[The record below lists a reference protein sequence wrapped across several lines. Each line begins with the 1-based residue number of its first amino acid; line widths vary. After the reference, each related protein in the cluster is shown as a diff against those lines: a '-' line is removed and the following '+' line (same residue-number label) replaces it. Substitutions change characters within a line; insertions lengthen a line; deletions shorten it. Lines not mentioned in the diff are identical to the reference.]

1 MAKNEELNFDF
12 DPDNIPDTNTFW
24 NGLDAYWHA
33 NRQFPQ
39 GTDQKL
45 SKKADLIDGKIPSSQ
60 LPSYV
65 DDVLEFNSFGDL
77 PNPGE
82 QGKIYVTTDKN
93 SILRWNGT
101 EYIQLN
107 SEIDGEIVVQSVPN
121 SMGTVLTYNP
131 TTKKVS
137 TRTNTEIIS
146 DMSLMTTNTV
156 QHTTNRKFFDTYG
169 TDWGDNSLLV
179 YAIAPLNP
187 AMTFYKEGESI
198 GQIQY
203 NLFNFNFINH
213 DGSGYNSITAS
224 AFKKA
229 GGNGNNL
236 LKDDGSTIAI
246 SSLATTHYHD
256 YLQSDS
262 LYLNTDLNNEGE
274 PRKYKFRP
282 AVMDNSPNMFP
293 AMHNANGIIS
303 ISTWENVYEHQL
315 GFSSNGNIYHRHKD
329 TSGFHNWGKV
339 LTSTNSNLVTLDTEQ
354 DISSRKNFNGA
365 TGNNYG
371 QNAIEVRGNGVSDT
385 IYAGIGFHQPGLYAA
400 SLLYKGP
407 TFGFEFVNVTN
418 TAYEKIKANG
428 FIKAGYNDGFIL
440 LAGGGHVPISEFV
453 INSDLTN
460 QLTNYHK
467 RDSTGALYNES
478 DTHTNQTWFDYNW
491 AGTGELGS
499 VINYSGLGDQYST
512 EVFGSYNN
520 PDKVAIRTRQG
531 DINAWNEPRWLWH
544 DKNFNPATKADVSQ
558 LVNYLPLSGG
568 TLSGELVIN
577 RPNGTSF
584 SNISPHLR
592 LSASNLDSTSF
603 LFFIP
608 QSNVGQIA
616 IGNAFAWGTI
626 ELQPFGGD
634 ATLRGE
640 NIATQNWVTNNHW
653 DKYDLGFRGIND
665 NDIRN
670 FSFLTSNGNIA
681 KKINVGGLLV
691 SDKYQDEGRIP
702 TNGSYIKGLI
712 DTSNGISKTY
722 YNGYGAVNIR
732 NNVTECSE
740 WGTNIVGA
748 IVIQFPD
755 LTTYQEFL
763 EISIVD
769 VQYVNMFQ
777 KLNVQIYGNAISLCK
792 ASYINDT
799 DSGDYVNLVR
809 VGINPSGNRCLI
821 INDINTVWQYP
832 QIIVDKFIGGGRDT
846 AIGNWTTELV
856 TDLSAYT
863 IQTNVPITK
872 AVNASNLTAQLQNY
886 YTKNEAL
893 NLFVGKNGIETIFD
907 TKTFSSSPI
916 VPNATLG
923 NHAVNLNQADG
934 RYVNMLYDQNIG
946 GIKNFTG
953 AYTQWVL
960 NGDSNNAIA
969 FVQSLPDRVALGSIN
984 NKDIG
989 IYRNLALKLNFK
1001 ENEAEFTDNVKI
1013 PNGILASHAVN
1024 LSQLNSAIGSHTHT
1038 FASLTSKPTT
1048 LLGYGITDA
1057 IPTSHPVNGVNAT
1070 QINSWNSAFS
1080 WGNHAVAGYA
1090 TSDFV
1095 DESIAQ
1101 ITAEFINPDYPIS
1114 TSCKVNTVII
1124 TEEFIQEYVTLEDE
1138 LLPERQI
1145 TITNLSPHNIGVI
1158 REDKKID
1165 TISPGET
1172 TEYYVTSEKR
1182 LVKKGT
1188 YKGAVFLN

>member
-1 MAKNEELNFDF
+1 MAENEELNFDF

-137 TRTNTEIIS
+137 TRTNAEIIS

-156 QHTTNRKFFDTYG
+156 QHATNRKFFDTYG

-187 AMTFYKEGESI
+187 AMTFYKEGESV

-224 AFKKA
+224 AFK
-229 GGNGNNL
+229 
-236 LKDDGSTIAI
+236 
-246 SSLATTHYHD
+246 
-256 YLQSDS
+256 
-262 LYLNTDLNNEGE
+262 
-274 PRKYKFRP
+274 
-282 AVMDNSPNMFP
+282 
-293 AMHNANGIIS
+293 
-303 ISTWENVYEHQL
+303 
-315 GFSSNGNIYHRHKD
+315 
-329 TSGFHNWGKV
+329 
-339 LTSTNSNLVTLDTEQ
+339 
-354 DISSRKNFNGA
+354 
-365 TGNNYG
+365 
-371 QNAIEVRGNGVSDT
+371 
-385 IYAGIGFHQPGLYAA
+385 
-400 SLLYKGP
+400 
-407 TFGFEFVNVTN
+407 
-418 TAYEKIKANG
+418 
-428 FIKAGYNDGFIL
+428 KAGYNDGFIL

-467 RDSTGALYNES
+467 RDIGAGNNSS
-478 DTHTNQTWFDYNW
+478 DIRTNQTWFDYNW

-499 VINYSGLGDQYST
+499 VINYSGLGGQYST

-558 LVNYLPLSGG
+558 LANYLPLSGG
-568 TLSGELVIN
+568 TLSGGGRIDQFGNIVVQQN
-577 RPNGTSF
+577 NNGGNATGIYWESIDNSQF
-584 SNISPHLR
+584 IGGIGAYTENGIFGNHYLGWGASPSSN
-592 LSASNLDSTSF
+592 STS
-603 LFFIP
+603 LA
-608 QSNVGQIA
+608 V
-616 IGNAFAWGTI
+616 
-626 ELQPFGGD
+626 
-634 ATLRGE
+634 GE
-640 NIATQNWVTNNHW
+640 NIFTYKNNQIWHEGNLIPHKQRQTLLTSDTNNIEANSSGALYYNNLANSPYPSSQ
-653 DKYDLGFRGIND
+653 DIVGSISNFGGKTYGYDLANVRLGGNRLYFRDYYGNNPSAWNEIYHTGNFNPDTKADVSQLLNYWEKKDIAGIYWALDSNRD
-665 NDIRN
+665 LGVLNGQQAQRL
-670 FSFLTSNGNIA
+670 LT
-681 KKINVGGLLV
+681 GGLLV
-691 SDKYQDEGRIP
+691 SNAYSDAQFIP
-702 TNGSYIKGLI
+702 TNGIYSRGNISTLNYGSAI
-712 DTSNGISKTY
+712 DWAIAATWTQTQGATMTWVSQNFINQSSLNTQLSNYATL
-722 YNGYGAVNIR
+722 NGVQ
-732 NNVTECSE
+732 TF
-740 WGTNIVGA
+740 TN
-748 IVIQFPD
+748 
-755 LTTYQEFL
+755 TNTFL
-763 EISIVD
+763 
-769 VQYVNMFQ
+769 Q
-777 KLNVQIYGNAISLCK
+777 
-792 ASYINDT
+792 
-799 DSGDYVNLVR
+799 
-809 VGINPSGNRCLI
+809 
-821 INDINTVWQYP
+821 
-832 QIIVDKFIGGGRDT
+832 
-846 AIGNWTTELV
+846 
-856 TDLSAYT
+856 
-863 IQTNVPITK
+863 
-872 AVNASNLTAQLQNY
+872 
-886 YTKNEAL
+886 
-893 NLFVGKNGIETIFD
+893 
-907 TKTFSSSPI
+907 SPI
-916 VPNATLG
+916 IPNATLG

-969 FVQSLPDRVALGSIN
+969 FVQSLPGAVALGSLN
-984 NKDIG
+984 NNDVG
-989 IYRNLALKLNFK
+989 IYRNVALKLNFK

-1048 LLGYGITDA
+1048 LSGYGITDA
-1057 IPTSHPVNGVNAT
+1057 IPTSHPVNGVNTT
-1070 QINSWNSAFS
+1070 QINSWDSAFS

-1124 TEEFIQEYVTLEDE
+1124 TEEFTQEYVTLEDE
-1138 LLPERQI
+1138 LFPERQI
-1145 TITNLSPHNIGVI
+1145 TITNLSPNNIGVI

-1172 TEYYVTSEKR
+1172 TEYYITSEKR

-1188 YKGAVFLN
+1188 YKGAVFLS

>member
-1 MAKNEELNFDF
+1 MAENEELNFDF

-60 LPSYV
+60 LPIYV

-137 TRTNTEIIS
+137 TRTNAEIIS

-156 QHTTNRKFFDTYG
+156 QHATNRKFFDTYG

-187 AMTFYKEGESI
+187 AMTFYKEGESV
-198 GQIQY
+198 GQIEY

-274 PRKYKFRP
+274 PRKFKFRP
-282 AVMDNSPNMFP
+282 AVMASTSNMFP
-293 AMHNANGIIS
+293 TIHNANGIIS
-303 ISTWENVYEHQL
+303 ISTWGDNVYEHQL

-329 TSGFHNWGKV
+329 TSGFYNWGKV

-499 VINYSGLGDQYST
+499 VINYSGLGGQYST

-531 DINAWNEPRWLWH
+531 DINAWNESRWLWH

-558 LVNYLPLSGG
+558 LANYLPLSGG
-568 TLSGELVIN
+568 TLSGGGRIDQFGNIVVQQN
-577 RPNGTSF
+577 NNG
-584 SNISPHLR
+584 
-592 LSASNLDSTSF
+592 
-603 LFFIP
+603 
-608 QSNVGQIA
+608 
-616 IGNAFAWGTI
+616 GNAT
-626 ELQPFGGD
+626 
-634 ATLRGE
+634 
-640 NIATQNWVTNNHW
+640 
-653 DKYDLGFRGIND
+653 GIYWESID
-665 NDIRN
+665 N
-670 FSFLTSNGNIA
+670 S
-681 KKINVGGLLV
+681 
-691 SDKYQDEGRIP
+691 Q
-702 TNGSYIKGLI
+702 
-712 DTSNGISKTY
+712 
-722 YNGYGAVNIR
+722 
-732 NNVTECSE
+732 
-740 WGTNIVGA
+740 
-748 IVIQFPD
+748 
-755 LTTYQEFL
+755 
-763 EISIVD
+763 
-769 VQYVNMFQ
+769 
-777 KLNVQIYGNAISLCK
+777 
-792 ASYINDT
+792 
-799 DSGDYVNLVR
+799 
-809 VGINPSGNRCLI
+809 
-821 INDINTVWQYP
+821 
-832 QIIVDKFIGGGRDT
+832 FIGG
-846 AIGNWTTELV
+846 IG
-856 TDLSAYT
+856 AYT
-863 IQTNVPITK
+863 ENGIFGNHYLGWGASPWSTSTSLTVGENVFTYKNNQIWHEGNFKPDSKVNRSGDIMTGGLTITSPDSIGSNNLGTLPQNTKLFLANWNNVDPKYGTVFWSEGTGQGFIQQQRADGYQT
-872 AVNASNLTAQLQNY
+872 AYRLNLQPYGGELYYGNSEVATINQFQNY

-893 NLFVGKNGIETIFD
+893 NLFVSKNGVETIYD
-907 TKTFSSSPI
+907 TKTFNSSPI

-934 RYVNMLYDQNIG
+934 RYVNMLYDQIIS

-953 AYTQWVL
+953 AYTQWLL
-960 NGDSNNAIA
+960 NDDSNNARA
-969 FVQSLPDRVALGSIN
+969 FVQSLSARAALGSLN
-984 NKDIG
+984 NKDVG
-989 IYRNLALKLNFK
+989 LYRNAQEKLLIGDTYS
-1001 ENEAEFTDNVKI
+1001 EFFTPLVV
-1013 PNGILASHAVN
+1013 PNATINSHAVN

-1048 LLGYGITDA
+1048 LSGYGITDA
-1057 IPTSHPVNGVNAT
+1057 IPTSHPVNGVNTT
-1070 QINSWNSAFS
+1070 QINNWNSAFG

-1124 TEEFIQEYVTLEDE
+1124 TEEFTQEYVTLEDE
-1138 LLPERQI
+1138 LFPERQI

-1165 TISPGET
+1165 TVSPGET
-1172 TEYYVTSEKR
+1172 TEYYITSEKR

-1188 YKGAVFLN
+1188 YKGAVFLS